1 MEDLEVIVTAARAGD
16 RSACDALVERFK
28 GMALGAAAA
37 QLGDVHLA
45 EDVAQE
51 AFIEAW
57 GCLSGLES
65 AAAFPGW
72 FRVIVYRRIAA
83 ARTRR
88 GRSTA
93 SLDRADAVASQA
105 PGPGDRLEHEELRHG
120 VQRSLA
126 KLTEAQRVVTTLYY
140 VEDYSVREIARFL
153 GLADSAVKKR
163 LHDARR
169 RLEQDM
175 QHEAHRELTQCRR
188 SRRRK
193 VKPAA
198 PAAAAVEQAARET
211 RTQGALGS
219 HGAEGEP
226 MGVDDGLCDRGFGG
240 LGGPERE
247 QDAAQDLEHDAAQD
261 APLPTVHVTVTP
273 DRMFRRED
281 DGQAEAQELWR
292 EFLAEGSES
301 ARNRLLEHYLPL
313 VNAQVRRLVGRL
325 PGSVRQE
332 ELLSA
337 GVIGLMDAVMKFDPG
352 KGVRFEA
359 FAPLRISGAI
369 LDELRSMD
377 WVPRLA
383 RKRAGRLGRAT
394 QGLVQ
399 RLGRLPTDEEVLG
412 ALGVD
417 APEYRRIVR
426 DAAVVGVVSLS
437 RALSGSE
444 QGGRELQEMDLLDD
458 PGQVN
463 PLTAYER
470 LDLKNTLLQGL
481 SRAER
486 LIVILYYYE
495 QMTMK
500 EIADTLDLSES
511 RISQMHTLT
520 MQRLRARFDRK
531 GWSQAQAGA

>member
-1 MEDLEVIVTAARAGD
+1 
-16 RSACDALVERFK
+16 
-28 GMALGAAAA
+28 MA
-37 QLGDVHLA
+37 
-45 EDVAQE
+45 
-51 AFIEAW
+51 
-57 GCLSGLES
+57 S
-65 AAAFPGW
+65 P
-72 FRVIVYRRIAA
+72 
-83 ARTRR
+83 
-88 GRSTA
+88 
-93 SLDRADAVASQA
+93 A
-105 PGPGDRLEHEELRHG
+105 PGPGERLEHEELRHG

-140 VEDYSVREIARFL
+140 VEDYSVREIGQFL

-175 QHEAHRELTQCRR
+175 RHPAELELTQVRR
-188 SRRRK
+188 SRRRRA
-193 VKPAA
+193 KPVGVGVEASAA
-198 PAAAAVEQAARET
+198 PGPVGDGPVPVESARKPRAARGT
-211 RTQGALGS
+211 RPAPDGADAPQVG
-219 HGAEGEP
+219 GEP
-226 MGVDDGLCDRGFGG
+226 GEGLS
-240 LGGPERE
+240 PEE
-247 QDAAQDLEHDAAQD
+247 G
-261 APLPTVHVTVTP
+261 APTPTVHVTVTP
-273 DRMFRRED
+273 ERMFRRED
-281 DGQAEAQELWR
+281 DGQQAEEAMWR
-292 EFLAEGSES
+292 EYLAEGTQ
-301 ARNRLLEHYLPL
+301 AQRNRLLEHYLPL

-337 GVIGLMDAVMKFDPG
+337 GVIGLMDAVTKFDPA

-359 FAPLRISGAI
+359 FAPRRVYGAI
-369 LDELRSMD
+369 MDELRSMD

-383 RKRAGRLGRAT
+383 RKRAGRLGRAM

-470 LDLKNTLLQGL
+470 LDLKNTLLRGL

-520 MQRLRARFDRK
+520 MQRLRARFERR
-531 GWSQAQAGA
+531 GWSAVQAGA